1 MSFKD
6 SIRSQVILGRSA
18 EIRTLLLTDDQLS
31 LADKVDAGEVTTASQ
46 LADKMDI
53 SIQNASSKLNRLYV
67 AGYID
72 RSTRSAESGGIEHVY
87 SVDNHPNSTS

>member
-1 MSFKD
+1 MSFQD

-18 EIRTLLLTDDQLS
+18 EIRALLLTDNQLE
-31 LADKVDAGEVTTASQ
+31 LAMKVDEGEVTTAAQ

-72 RSTRSAESGGIEHVY
+72 RFTRSSDSGGIEHVY
-87 SVDNHPNSTS
+87 SV